1 MNSSSKLTWHTSSSL
16 QLTGQTP
23 GSYLDGTV
31 APLSVPLKI
40 NPATSNSSLSLTTWL
55 LLNATPY
62 FFTTLQIPAQRVKP
76 NDALSFDLKQY
87 LYSQNPQNVM
97 INATVTPKDAANWLV
112 FYEDDMTLS
121 GTVPEG
127 TKYSGLNV
135 LFTASQGGFQATTN
149 LGVTFTGVTAQPPYT
164 AQNGT
169 AMANNTTADQ
179 NGTANGGASTTV
191 GGDVGSVPNV
201 SNGGT
206 AHEEGLSAMHGLS
219 TAGKIGIAVAL
230 GVIGLLILAAILFV
244 CCRRRKAKSGAEEKQ
259 GKDDDGESFT
269 IGSPD
274 PSQPS
279 RTPRNFLGD
288 IGRFSAFNMRTNGP
302 SPELPPPPP
311 KEQPTRMDGL
321 KGIFG
326 WTPAD
331 EKEANAGTI
340 ATPHMNRSDTSFMGD
355 GDVIGVAH
363 PVDRSPGMASS
374 FTMSEESSGSLASWE
389 SGESFRWSGE
399 GTPRRPA
406 DARQSFTPSLPR
418 PREDFTPRYP
428 RNNSVSRLAQ
438 LASQHTVGSHDASDL
453 GDDSGSGG
461 VNNILGTFS
470 SSSISGSNFASRQN
484 IPPGD
489 SEEDDTEGPAVV
501 TMAERQSFKSR
512 HPTERRIPRLRPSK
526 EQIAS
531 GREQP
536 PMKHSRRALA
546 EVEEGM
552 FDDAEEKR
560 RSMAEAEAGMSG
572 LGYPASAI
580 YFGRPKSDIGDDRSS
595 YAPSEPGGTVKAI
608 PGNDNP
614 LSPPLPHVGALN
626 RHRHRPSE
634 PGVLGDGRVIACAN
648 ETFSIHPQI
657 HPPPTAQMSGAN
669 WSSNPPSTYRA
680 EKAEGGQ
687 IPGWLHFDAREL
699 ELWGVPSA
707 RNVGEVIH
715 VKIVEKLPRDK
726 RISNPL
732 AFGYG
737 PPPERQVGRLTIE

>member
-1 MNSSSKLTWHTSSSL
+1 MPLTIT
-16 QLTGQTP
+16 QAG
-23 GSYLDGTV
+23 
-31 APLSVPLKI
+31 
-40 NPATSNSSLSLTTWL
+40 SNSSLSLLTWIP
-55 LLNATPY
+55 LNATPY
-62 FFTTLQIPAQRVKP
+62 FFTAFNVPVQSVKP
-76 NDALSFDLKQY
+76 QENLTFDLKPY
-87 LYSQNPQNVM
+87 LYGQNPQNVVV
-97 INATVTPKDAANWLV
+97 NATVTPKDAANWLT
-112 FYEDDMTLS
+112 FYEDDMTLN

-127 TKYSGLNV
+127 VKYSNLSV
-135 LFTASQGGFQATTN
+135 LFTASQGGFDATTN
-149 LGVTFTGVTAQPPYT
+149 LTATFIGVTAQPNST
-164 AQNGT
+164 NGDT
-169 AMANNTTADQ
+169 
-179 NGTANGGASTTV
+179 GT
-191 GGDVGSVPNV
+191 VPDG
-201 SNGGT
+201 SNGG
-206 AHEEGLSAMHGLS
+206 SAQNKSHVAQHGLS
-219 TAGKIGIAVAL
+219 RAAKIGISVAL
-230 GVIGLLILAAILFV
+230 AILGVLILAAILFI
-244 CCRRRKAKSGAEEKQ
+244 CCRRRKAKAGAAKKYE
-259 GKDDDGESFT
+259 KDDDGESFT
-269 IGSPD
+269 VGSPD

-288 IGRFSAFNMRTNGP
+288 IGRFSAFTMRATDP
-302 SPELPPPPP
+302 TPPVPRPAS
-311 KEQPTRMDGL
+311 KDQPTRMDGL

-326 WTPAD
+326 WAPAD

-355 GDVIGVAH
+355 GDVIGVGNA
-363 PVDRSPGMASS
+363 DGSPGLASS

-389 SGESFRWSGE
+389 SGGSFQWSGA
-399 GTPRRPA
+399 GTPRRPG
-406 DARQSFTPSLPR
+406 DNRQSFTPSIPR

-428 RNNSVSRLAQ
+428 RNNSKTRLAQ
-438 LASQHTVGSHDASDL
+438 LASQHTVGSHDASEL
-453 GDDSGSGG
+453 GNDSGSGG
-461 VNNILGTFS
+461 GGNNNTLGTFS

-484 IPPGD
+484 LPGE
-489 SEEDDTEGPAVV
+489 SEEDDTEGPAIV
-501 TMAERQSFKSR
+501 TLAERQSFKSR
-512 HPTERRIPRLRPSK
+512 HPTERRIPKLKPSK
-526 EQIAS
+526 EKIVL
-531 GREQP
+531 GPEIP
-536 PMKHSRRALA
+536 PKLNSRRGLA

-560 RSMAEAEAGMSG
+560 RSMMEAESGMSG

-580 YFGRPKSDIGDDRSS
+580 YFGRPNSDIGDDRSS
-595 YAPSEPGGTVKAI
+595 YGPSETGGTVKAI
-608 PGNDNP
+608 SPNNDP

-657 HPPPTAQMSGAN
+657 QPPPSAQMSGAT

-687 IPGWLHFDAREL
+687 LPGWLHFDAREL

-707 RNVGEVIH
+707 RNVGEVID